1 MEDKMK
7 IPAQEKVYIRYIVN
21 DVKEC
26 VDYYTQFLGFNVK
39 MQPPGNGFAMLESG
53 NLYLILNTPGQGGA
67 GQTLSDGSVPASGGW
82 NRIQIRV
89 NDLEE
94 KIKELESK
102 KVLFRN
108 GMIKGNG
115 GAQILL
121 ADPSGNLIELF
132 ESYR

>member
-1 MEDKMK
+1 MGDTIKT
-7 IPAQEKVYIRYIVN
+7 PAQDKVYIRYIVR
-21 DVKEC
+21 DVKES
-26 VDYYTQFLGFNVK
+26 VDFYAEFLGFNVR

-53 NLYLILNTPGQGGA
+53 NLKLLLNSPGQGGA
-67 GQTLSDGSVPASGGW
+67 GQTLSDDSVPAPGGW

-89 NDLEE
+89 EDLEQ
-94 KIKELESK
+94 KIKELEARNAP
-102 KVLFRN
+102 FRN
-108 GMIKGNG
+108 KMIKGNG